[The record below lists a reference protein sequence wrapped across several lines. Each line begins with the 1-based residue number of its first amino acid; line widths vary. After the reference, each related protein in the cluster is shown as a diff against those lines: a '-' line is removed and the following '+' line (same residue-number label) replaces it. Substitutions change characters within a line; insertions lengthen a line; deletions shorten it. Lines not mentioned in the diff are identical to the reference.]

1 MADNI
6 AYSPTHPAVGNVAW
20 QPAGPY
26 ATIAYADDG
35 YSVTPMTGYP
45 SVYPHVL
52 NIPPRINAFADL
64 ARTPMYQPDP
74 QVMQWFMQM
83 MTEAMKA
90 MSAPMPRGGG
100 GGGST
105 PTKAASPAPTQQPQQ
120 PQKPIEGVSNIT
132 ANVGSDYALSPLK
145 TQIPMVVDGGD
156 SAASAPVGNSI
167 IGGPTNL
174 LDIIAQTKGTPVPE
188 GLTVEKIIGPLI
200 DTGPEP
206 KSWDDLYQKMWGG
219 LNNLTLEQIISALTD
234 SGPAPQTWDDLYQK
248 MWGN

>member
-52 NIPPRINAFADL
+52 HIPPRINAFADL
-64 ARTPMYQPDP
+64 AQTPMYQPDP

-83 MTEAMKA
+83 MSEAMKA
-90 MSAPMPRGGG
+90 MSAPMPRNSGGG
-100 GGGST
+100 GGG
-105 PTKAASPAPTQQPQQ
+105 
-120 PQKPIEGVSNIT
+120 
-132 ANVGSDYALSPLK
+132 
-145 TQIPMVVDGGD
+145 
-156 SAASAPVGNSI
+156 APVQPKSEPKVDIPTVNLNLPEPQFNPSPMGSVVGDAITREPGEYTPQMPAGGGGGGGGAGPTGAVSGNSI

-174 LDIIAQTKGTPVPE
+174 LDIIARSGAASAP
-188 GLTVEKIIGPLI
+188 
-200 DTGPEP
+200 TGPANISDAVRDMP
-206 KSWDDLYQKMWGG
+206 WWYPLYHRQVQPPTTIEEATRDMPWWYSIYH
-219 LNNLTLEQIISALTD
+219 NLVR
-234 SGPAPQTWDDLYQK
+234 
-248 MWGN
+248 

>member
-52 NIPPRINAFADL
+52 NIPPRLNAFADI

-74 QVMQWFMQM
+74 QIMQWYMQM

-90 MSAPMPRGGG
+90 LSAPMLRGGGAPAAAAPTVEVPTVNLSLPEPKFNPDPMGSVVGDAITRKPGEYKPQTPAGGG
-100 GGGST
+100 GGGGGAGANSD
-105 PTKAASPAPTQQPQQ
+105 
-120 PQKPIEGVSNIT
+120 VS
-132 ANVGSDYALSPLK
+132 
-145 TQIPMVVDGGD
+145 
-156 SAASAPVGNSI
+156 GNSI

-174 LDIIAQTKGTPVPE
+174 LDIIAQSGAASAPS
-188 GLTVEKIIGPLI
+188 
-200 DTGPEP
+200 EP
-206 KSWDDLYQKMWGG
+206 NTITDAISEMPWWYRLYH
-219 LNNLTLEQIISALTD
+219 NLVR
-234 SGPAPQTWDDLYQK
+234 
-248 MWGN
+248 